1 MKETT
6 TELLAELAKVGWFKE
21 PHLSV
26 LVPADSR
33 CEYCGQDLLASFDE
47 CFNVQLGHIHPKSKG
62 GPDEKSNLAACC
74 TTCNSL
80 KWDYAPRGDKRDE
93 RVADAARY
101 VREQR
106 NIQGAMWTKYRE
118 LMGR

>member
-6 TELLAELAKVGWFKE
+6 PELLAELVKVGWFKE

-26 LVPADSR
+26 LARADFR
-33 CEYCGQDLLASFDE
+33 CEYCGQDLLASFND
-47 CFNVQLGHIHPKSKG
+47 CFNAQLDHIHPKSKG
-62 GPDEKSNLAACC
+62 GSDEKSNLAACC

-80 KWDYAPRGDKRDE
+80 KWDYAPRGDNRDE
-93 RVADAARY
+93 RLADAGRY
-101 VREQR
+101 VREQCKV
-106 NIQGAMWTKYRE
+106 QGVMWNRYRE